1 MNQFGICMKVYN
13 YNICISHKIVF
24 DKRLEDTIV
33 RYYLKGPGRKSLGRV
48 HFGCVKYGFGKYSFE
63 KYGFGKYGFGNMVS
77 RNMVS
82 RNMVSGKYDMYA
94 IGRNTFKLE
103 SHLKPSI
110 QGSTYILAKLLF
122 PKNRTKSHINL

>member
-1 MNQFGICMKVYN
+1 M
-13 YNICISHKIVF
+13 
-24 DKRLEDTIV
+24 
-33 RYYLKGPGRKSLGRV
+33 GRV
-48 HFGCVKYGFGKYSFE
+48 HFGFVKYGFGKYSFD
-63 KYGFGKYGFGNMVS
+63 KYSFGKYGFGNMVS
-77 RNMVS
+77 RNT
-82 RNMVSGKYDMYA
+82 VSGKYDMYA